1 MNDLGSMLPRF
12 LAAAETSGEGG
23 GHHAG
28 PWSIFWIVG
37 LVILLIFALLYVG
50 KQGWKGHAF
59 TNPISGMFEQLYLF
73 LRNMAL
79 SIIGPHGE
87 KYLPM
92 LATLWLIIFLSNF
105 VGLFLDFT
113 PTADLSFNLGLAVAS
128 IAYVQYEGVRAN
140 GLFGHIK
147 HFAGP
152 KITGLP
158 FAAILIVSG
167 MIFMIEIVSEL
178 LKMASLSIRLFG
190 NIDGGHRVVTQLNDV
205 LHFTVAG
212 LDIAVPFG
220 FFLIPIKLL
229 TCLVQALV
237 FTLLLS
243 VYIGLVTHHED
254 EGHDHAP
261 AHAA

>member
-1 MNDLGSMLPRF
+1 MNELGSMLPRF
-12 LAAAETSGEGG
+12 LAAAEPSAEGG

-28 PWSIFWIVG
+28 PWAIFWIVG
-37 LVILLIFALLYVG
+37 LVIAIIFGLLYVG
-50 KQGWKGHAF
+50 KKGWTGHAF

-92 LATLWLIIFLSNF
+92 LATLWLIIFVSNF
-105 VGLFLDFT
+105 VGLFIDFT
-113 PTADLSFNLGLAVAS
+113 PTADLSFNLGLAIAAL
-128 IAYVQYEGVRAN
+128 AYVQYEGARAN
-140 GLFGHIK
+140 GVFGHIK

-158 FAAILIVSG
+158 IWAVVMVSG

-178 LKMASLSIRLFG
+178 LKMVSLSIRLYG
-190 NIDGGHRVVTQLNDV
+190 NIDGGHRVVTTLNEAFMIPGTEIAIPAGAFLV
-205 LHFTVAG
+205 L
-212 LDIAVPFG
+212 
-220 FFLIPIKLL
+220 IKLL

-254 EGHDHAP
+254 EGHDQAP
-261 AHAA
+261 SHAA

>member
-12 LAAAETSGEGG
+12 LAAAETPAAEG

-28 PWSIFWIVG
+28 PWAIFWIVG
-37 LVILLIFALLYVG
+37 LVILIIFGLLYIG
-50 KQGWKGHAF
+50 RQGWKGHSF
-59 TNPISGMFEQLYLF
+59 RNPISGMFEQLFLF

-79 SIIGPHGE
+79 GIIGPHGE

-92 LATLWLIIFLSNF
+92 IATLWLIIFVSNF

-113 PTADLSFNLGLAVAS
+113 PTADLSFNLGLAVAA
-128 IAYVQYEGVRAN
+128 IAYVQYEGIRAN
-140 GLFGHIK
+140 GAFGHIK

-158 FAAILIVSG
+158 LPAILLVSG
-167 MIFMIEIVSEL
+167 MIFMIEIASEL
-178 LKMASLSIRLFG
+178 LKLASLSIRLYG
-190 NIDGGHRVVTQLNDV
+190 NIDGGHKVVTELNEV
-205 LHFTVAG
+205 LPFTVGG
-212 LDIAVPFG
+212 LEMAVPFG
-220 FFLIPIKLL
+220 YLLIPIKLL

-254 EGHDHAP
+254 EGHEHGQ